1 MTKHNGWEREKDMEN
16 TKEVV
21 AKFKGRLNAEVRQ
34 QEKLDLVKKRD
45 FRRITLLERYMAKI
59 LYK

>member
-1 MTKHNGWEREKDMEN
+1 MEN